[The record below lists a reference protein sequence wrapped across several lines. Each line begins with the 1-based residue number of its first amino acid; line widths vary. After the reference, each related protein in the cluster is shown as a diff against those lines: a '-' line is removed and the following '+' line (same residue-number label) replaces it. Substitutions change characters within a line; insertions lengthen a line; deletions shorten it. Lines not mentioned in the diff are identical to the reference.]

1 MLHVYY
7 GNDVTR
13 VRQKAFEFL
22 QSVVEEDAL
31 VTKVTPESYGT
42 GMLEE
47 LTAGTSLFG
56 GTQVV
61 LMDTLSEG
69 GADIFAEIIEGLEA
83 MEASVNRFIMIEAAL
98 AAAEKKKVEAKATK
112 AIEVTGEKKEKFNAF
127 LMTDALLRKDKKSLW
142 LLLQEAWKQGLS
154 NEEIIGVLFWQIK
167 TLRLV
172 EKTKSAEEAGQKPF
186 VYQKAKRALGS
197 FKEGELDRLSE
208 GLLVA
213 YHDGHMG
220 RVDTGLALEKWVL
233 SL

>member
-1 MLHVYY
+1 MLHVYF

-13 VRQKAFEFL
+13 VRQRAFEFL

-31 VTKVTPESYGT
+31 VTKVTSESYGT

-69 GADIFAEIIEGLEA
+69 GADIFAEILEGLEA

-98 AAAEKKKVEAKATK
+98 AAAEKKKVEAAATK

-142 LLLQEAWKQGLS
+142 LLLQEAWSEGLS
-154 NEEIIGVLFWQIK
+154 NEEIIGVLFWQVK

-172 EKTKSAEEAGQKPF
+172 QKTKSAEEAGQKPF
-186 VYQKAKRALGS
+186 VYSKAKRALGS

-213 YHDGHMG
+213 YHDGHLG